1 VKVSPLAV
9 SDVEL
14 LQPLIRR
21 HRYGPYRNHRF
32 ISRKTQ
38 AAVLA
43 AEVQQMTAMPLG
55 AICVDASGQAC
66 AAVVAEMLPWDSEFF
81 GFPMARIAHVLANDA
96 EAAALAIER
105 VIEGLRAAGVRHV
118 AARVDAEDLPTAN
131 ALERRGFLLMDSL
144 VTYSQRMRAV
154 VPAGPSPFAR
164 VRLLEPGDADT
175 VVSIA
180 ENAFRDFSGR
190 FHADPHLAPRASAM
204 YAEWARRCAA
214 GAMADVTLVT
224 EGADGSVIGFVGFR
238 RREPVST
245 ISGIAVFGGGLGACR
260 ADIPGGYENLIRAGM
275 SWIARSEGI
284 AEGQTQSHNYA
295 TIRIYEAAGLRFTR
309 AEYTFHAWLGPECP

>member
-1 VKVSPLAV
+1 
-9 SDVEL
+9 L

-21 HRYGPYRNHRF
+21 YRYGPYRNHRF
-32 ISRKTQ
+32 TSRKTQ

-43 AEVQQMTAMPLG
+43 AEVQQMMATPLG
-55 AICVDASGQAC
+55 AICLDAAGQAR

-81 GFPMARIAHVLANDA
+81 GFPMARVACVLASDA
-96 EAAALAIER
+96 EAAALAIEGA
-105 VIEGLRAAGVRHV
+105 IDGLRAAGVLHV
-118 AARVDAEDLPTAN
+118 AARVDAEDLGTAN

-144 VTYSQRMRAV
+144 VTYSQRMRAI
-154 VPAGPSPFAR
+154 VPAGHSPFAR
-164 VRLLEPGDADT
+164 VRPLEPGDAET

-180 ENAFRDFSGR
+180 TDAFRDYPGR
-190 FHADPHLAPRASAM
+190 FHNDPHLAPRAGAM

-214 GAMADVTLVT
+214 GTMAEVTLVT
-224 EGADGSVIGFVGFR
+224 EGADGSLIGFVGFR
-238 RREPVST
+238 RREPIST

-260 ADIPGGYENLIRAGM
+260 ADVSGGYENLIRAGM
-275 SWIARSEGI
+275 SWIAGSEGI

-309 AEYTFHAWLGPECP
+309 AEYTFHAWLGPEPRA